1 MSTFR
6 PRAGPP
12 TWHSRG
18 VRFQRANLQLRRAQV
33 VLMLAVLMPTLMMT
47 VVGIVLLT
55 TSEGSV
61 PAIVSGVLVLT
72 FCTSGITGY
81 ILGSIFVAKG
91 AALARL
97 QNDFVSSV
105 SHELRTPLT
114 SIHLLIESLRDG
126 RLEDTER
133 VQVLSLLGRETER
146 LELLVGRVLELSRLS
161 SSYTYARDPLDVAA
175 IVDEAIAAFDAI
187 TLTNP
192 TPIARS
198 VEPGLLIAGDRST
211 LVRALVNLL
220 TNAWKYSADDKRIS
234 IAAYESGRWIEITV
248 HDNGIGIETAEQAAI
263 FEQFNR
269 GRAADASGVPGVGL
283 GLSFVRAI
291 VRGHG
296 GKLDFESRPGDTTFR
311 IRIKRLREPV
321 TIARPSTSPGLA

>member
-1 MSTFR
+1 MRS
-6 PRAGPP
+6 
-12 TWHSRG
+12 
-18 VRFQRANLQLRRAQV
+18 QRANLQLRRAQI
-33 VLMLAVLMPTLMMT
+33 VLMLAVLLPTILMT
-47 VVGIVLLT
+47 VVGIVLLA
-55 TSEGSV
+55 TSSGSV

-91 AALARL
+91 AALVGL

-126 RLEDTER
+126 RLEDTEKT
-133 VQVLSLLGRETER
+133 QVLSLLARETGR
-146 LELLVGRVLELSRLS
+146 LEVLVGRVLELSRLQA
-161 SSYTYARDPLDVAA
+161 SYEYAKEPLDVAS

-192 TPIARS
+192 TPITVA
-198 VEPGLLIAGDRST
+198 VKPGLIVAGDRPT

-220 TNAWKYSADDKRIS
+220 TNAWKYTDDDKQIS
-234 IAAYESGRWIEITV
+234 IGAHEHGRWIEV
-248 HDNGIGIETAEQAAI
+248 VVSDNGVGIDPAEQRAI
-263 FEQFNR
+263 FEQFRR
-269 GRAADASGVPGVGL
+269 GRAADASGAPGVGL

-291 VRGHG
+291 VRGHH
-296 GKLDFESRPGDTTFR
+296 GKLDFASQPGATTFR
-311 IRIKRLREPV
+311 IRLRRPREPV
-321 TIARPSTSPGLA
+321 TIVAPAEARRMAS